1 MTRTARLT
9 LAAGAAVLLTL
20 GSTATASAVPGQNAE
35 RGVLNASNQT
45 RNAIAK
51 VLDVEPRCIQ
61 VRQAKA
67 YRAWAWVGPTY
78 RMGCDHQL
86 DDATMMVKGNDNKW
100 READISGDDI
110 YSCTLLKRNM
120 ELFVEDQPVKVQK
133 RTQEAFRD
141 FRAAGYCE
149 KP

>member
-1 MTRTARLT
+1 VNRIIRST
-9 LAAGAAVLLTL
+9 LAATAAVALTFGAA
-20 GSTATASAVPGQNAE
+20 ATASAYPGQNAE
-35 RGVLNASNQT
+35 RGVFNASNQT

-61 VRQAKA
+61 VRQARA
-67 YRAWAWVGPTY
+67 DAAWAWVGPTY
-78 RMGCDHQL
+78 RKGCDHQL
-86 DDATMMVKGNDNKW
+86 DDATMVVKGNDKKW
-100 READISGDDI
+100 REAGISGDDI

-120 ELFVEDQPVKVQK
+120 ELFVEDQRPKVQK